1 MSGLIRNF
9 ADDFRQ
15 QVRQTPDATV
25 FIDQK
30 TEREWSW
37 ADMDVLTARMAGEF
51 AATGLEP
58 GDTVLSLLPNSVE
71 ALGLYL
77 ACIRFGYHFAP
88 LPLQS
93 TEREI
98 ARFVGTI
105 KPRLC
110 FTLPPASA
118 GVTAVAKKTG
128 MAVREATVDGS
139 MSWLG
144 ANQAMAPSGTAPR
157 DSLLYMATSGSTGE
171 PKSMILDNNRLW
183 SSGKAFIGMHGFVD
197 SDCRFYNIL
206 PVSYLGGLF
215 NLALIP
221 MAAGASTVVAEP
233 FSGTALIRFWHDV
246 ARFDINVLWVVPTMV
261 RALLKLASGK
271 ARKGAPIEPGAIR
284 AAFLGTAPI
293 DLRTKLAFE
302 EQMGFPV
309 LENFALSETTF
320 ISSETLDNRV
330 RRDERSV
337 GTLLPYVDVKLA
349 ELAKSDGAHEARPI
363 QVKTPFLFRGYVGP
377 DGITD
382 LPLTHDGYFDTG
394 DLGHLS
400 NDMLVIDGRARDIIK
415 KGGLL
420 ISLPEIESVAAQAP
434 DVADAVAVD
443 VAHDFYGE
451 DYVLFVLPES
461 PGDDEAVVQA
471 MRAWLTDNLVQSKW
485 PTRIMPVTDLPRTAS
500 GKIIKG
506 ELRKMYAPK

>member
-1 MSGLIRNF
+1 MSDLIRNF
-9 ADDFRQ
+9 ADDFRH

-37 ADMDVLTARMAGEF
+37 ADMDALTARVAGEF
-51 AATGLEP
+51 AAIGLAP
-58 GDTVLSLLPNSVE
+58 GETVLSLLPNSIE

-88 LPLQS
+88 LPPQS

-98 ARFVGTI
+98 ARLAATV

-118 GVTAVAKKTG
+118 GVSAVAKKTG
-128 MAVREATVDGS
+128 LAVREASVDGA

-144 ANQAMAPSGTAPR
+144 ESLATAPTGEAPR

-171 PKSMILDNNRLW
+171 PKGMVLDNNLLW
-183 SSGKAFIGMHGFVD
+183 SSGKAFLGLHGFVD
-197 SDCRFYNIL
+197 ADCRFYNIL

-246 ARFDINVLWVVPTMV
+246 ARFDINVLWFVPTMA

-271 ARKGAPIEPGAIR
+271 ARKRAPVEPGAVR

-293 DLRTKLAFE
+293 DLPTKLAFE

-309 LENFALSETTF
+309 LENFGLSETTF

-330 RRDERSV
+330 RRGDRSV

-349 ELAKSDGAHEARPI
+349 ELAKNDGTHEARAI
-363 QVKTPFLFRGYVGP
+363 QVKTPFLFRGYIGA

-382 LPLTHDGYFDTG
+382 LPLTEDGYFDTG
-394 DLGHLS
+394 DLGHVS

-420 ISLPEIESVAAQAP
+420 ISLPEIESVATQAP
-434 DVADAVAVD
+434 DVAEAVAVD

-451 DYVLFVLPES
+451 DYVLFVRSES
-461 PGDDEAVVQA
+461 PRDDESVVEA

-485 PTRIMPVTDLPRTAS
+485 PTRIVPVSDLPRTAS

-506 ELRKMYAPK
+506 ELRKMYTPA